1 MAVTVRNLLLMKPQI
16 VDAITQTFKI
26 AGYCST
32 HESVTLTQHHNEE
45 IMEMR

>member
-16 VDAITQTFKI
+16 VDAIIHTLKI
-26 AGYCST
+26 ACYCFT
-32 HESVTLTQHHNEE
+32 HKPVTLTQHHNEE